1 MSVTV
6 SGKGI
11 TKMNEV
17 KDDFEQ
23 YVLKSFGDAAIHIE
37 YYGVVKGGGQK
48 SIHPPEP
55 ETEYIVLGFPNEKL
69 LLIYNAAVIRY
80 VNPSYLYVTGHLSE
94 ELRKIL
100 RGDLVLKGGIYPY
113 YKKETDPELHEKRK
127 KRLPA
132 YAYQKIVILQT
143 ENPNALNKFLA
154 DPEQYIVPSYGDL
167 DYQKELQDKK
177 MRRKLHPF
185 DRKTIQKTFPFLPTF
200 CKEKCKRFPRDISKE
215 MLYIDGERRKIV
227 TSRAERSSE
236 FREKVL
242 HWDKLCHV
250 CGCGNQIILEAA
262 HIIAVKDFGSDD
274 ERNGMCL
281 CRNHHKMFDAGQLS
295 ADWIMQ
301 HRAKKI
307 CDYCSGE
314 SCSVNCVT
322 KERDFYVKICN

>member
-1 MSVTV
+1 
-6 SGKGI
+6 
-11 TKMNEV
+11 MNEV
-17 KDDFEQ
+17 KDAFVQ

-55 ETEYIVLGFPNEKL
+55 ETEYIVLSFPNEKL

-80 VNPSYLYVTGHLSE
+80 VSPPILYVKNLFSQ

-100 RGDLVLKGGIYPY
+100 RGDLVLKDGIYPY
-113 YKKETDPELHEKRK
+113 YKKETDPELYEKREK
-127 KRLPA
+127 NLPA

-154 DPEQYIVPSYGDL
+154 DPEQYIVPSYNDL
-167 DYQKELQDKK
+167 DCPKEIQDKET
-177 MRRKLHPF
+177 RRKMYPF
-185 DRKTIQKTFPFLPTF
+185 DEKTIQKTFPFLPTF
-200 CKEKCKRFPRDISKE
+200 SKEECKDITQDISNE
-215 MLYIDGERRKIV
+215 MLYIDDERRRIV
-227 TSRAERSSE
+227 TSRAERNSE

-242 HWDKLCHV
+242 QRDKFCQV

-262 HIIAVKDFGSDD
+262 HIIAVEDFGSDD
-274 ERNGMCL
+274 EQNGICL

-295 ADWIMQ
+295 KDWIMQ

-307 CDYCSGE
+307 CDYCCGE
-314 SCSVNCVT
+314 TCSVNCVT
-322 KERDFYVKICN
+322 KE

>member
-1 MSVTV
+1 
-6 SGKGI
+6 
-11 TKMNEV
+11 MNKV
-17 KDDFEQ
+17 KDAFAQ

-55 ETEYIVLGFPNEKL
+55 QTEYIVLGFPNEKL
-69 LLIYNAAVIRY
+69 LLVYNAAVIRY
-80 VNPSYLYVTGHLSE
+80 VYPSTLYVKGNLKTE
-94 ELRKIL
+94 MRYIL
-100 RGDLVLKGGIYPY
+100 KGELVLNDGIYPY
-113 YKKETDPELHEKRK
+113 YKKEKDPELYEKK
-127 KRLPA
+127 NKRLPT

-154 DPEQYIVPSYGDL
+154 APEQYIVPSYGDL
-167 DYQKELQDKK
+167 DYLKELQDKK
-177 MRRKLHPF
+177 TRRKMHPF
-185 DRKTIQKTFPFLPTF
+185 DKKTIQKTFPFSPTF
-200 CKEKCKRFPRDISKE
+200 SKEECKDVSQDISKE
-215 MLYIDGERRKIV
+215 MLYIDGERKRNV
-227 TSRAERSSE
+227 TNTAERNSE

-242 HWDKLCHV
+242 QRDKFCQV

-274 ERNGMCL
+274 ERNGICL

-295 ADWIMQ
+295 EDWIMQ

-307 CDYCSGE
+307 CDYCSGG

-322 KERDFYVKICN
+322 KE

>member
-17 KDDFEQ
+17 KDAFAQ
-23 YVLKSFGDAAIHIE
+23 YVLKRFGDAAIHIE
-37 YYGVVKGGGQK
+37 YYGMEKVEGTKTIY
-48 SIHPPEP
+48 SPEP

-80 VNPSYLYVTGHLSE
+80 VNPSTLYVKDNLKTE
-94 ELRKIL
+94 MRYIL
-100 RGDLVLKGGIYPY
+100 KGELVLNDGIYPY
-113 YKKETDPELHEKRK
+113 YKKEKDPELYEKK
-127 KRLPA
+127 NKRLPT

-143 ENPNALNKFLA
+143 ENPTALKKFLA

-167 DYQKELQDKK
+167 DYLKELQDKK
-177 MRRKLHPF
+177 MRRKMHPF
-185 DRKTIQKTFPFLPTF
+185 DKKTIRKTFPFLPTF
-200 CKEKCKRFPRDISKE
+200 SKEKCKDVPQDISKE

-227 TSRAERSSE
+227 TRRAERNSE
-236 FREKVL
+236 FRERVL
-242 HWDKLCHV
+242 QREKFCQV

-274 ERNGMCL
+274 ERNGICL
-281 CRNHHKMFDAGQLS
+281 CRNHHKMFDAGQLRE
-295 ADWIMQ
+295 DWIMQ

-307 CDYCSGE
+307 CDYCSGG

-322 KERDFYVKICN
+322 KE

>member
-1 MSVTV
+1 MSVAM
-6 SGKGI
+6 SSKGI
-11 TKMNEV
+11 TKMNEE
-17 KDDFEQ
+17 KDNFDQ
-23 YVLKSFGDAAIHIE
+23 YVLKSFGNAAIHIE
-37 YYGVVKGGGQK
+37 YYAMEKVEGTKT
-48 SIHPPEP
+48 IHFPER

-80 VNPSYLYVTGHLSE
+80 VNPSSLYVKKLLSQ
-94 ELRKIL
+94 ELQKIL
-100 RGDLVLKGGIYPY
+100 RGDLVLKDGIYPY
-113 YKKETDPELHEKRK
+113 YKKETDPELYEKK
-127 KRLPA
+127 GKNLPA

-143 ENPNALNKFLA
+143 ENPNALSKFLV

-167 DYQKELQDKK
+167 DFLKELQDKK
-177 MRRKLHPF
+177 MRREMHHF
-185 DRKTIQKTFPFLPTF
+185 DNKTIQKTFPFLPTF

-227 TSRAERSSE
+227 TSRAERNSE

-242 HWDKLCHV
+242 QRDKFCQV

-262 HIIAVKDFGSDD
+262 HIIAVKDSGSDD
-274 ERNGMCL
+274 ERNGICL

-295 ADWIMQ
+295 EDWIMQ

-322 KERDFYVKICN
+322 KE